1 MASCAKINLPSTGC
15 HRRCNDKISCS
26 VHQQIVFALVC
37 NWLGRENTL
46 GIQLE
51 RKLIWHDFTTH
62 NAHLPFLVHW
72 PARHPLCHPPFFF
85 QAAFCC
91 LSFGRCERRKGTSDS
106 RNAFC
111 CLAHFQQ
118 ATRSR
123 TQDRRPPFFLHQKQA
138 PLSCF
143 LRRRAR
149 NRNKAH
155 FQFDP
160 NSLHSV
166 LRKLCFKCCMKGL
179 RRGLRLY

>member
-1 MASCAKINLPSTGC
+1 MALCAKINLPSTGC

-118 ATRSR
+118 AARSH
-123 TQDRRPPFFLHQKQA
+123 TQDRRPPSYPFLCLQQKTKLFSEKRGDA
-138 PLSCF
+138 
-143 LRRRAR
+143 AR
-149 NRNKAH
+149 T
-155 FQFDP
+155 FSSIQT
-160 NSLHSV
+160 
-166 LRKLCFKCCMKGL
+166 
-179 RRGLRLY
+179 LYIVSSGSYASNVV